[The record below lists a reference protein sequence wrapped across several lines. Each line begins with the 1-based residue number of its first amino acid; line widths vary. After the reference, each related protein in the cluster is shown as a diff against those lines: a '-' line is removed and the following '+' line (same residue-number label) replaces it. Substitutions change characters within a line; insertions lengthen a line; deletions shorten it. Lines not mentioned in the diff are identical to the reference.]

1 MLRPPREE
9 LRSLVILAIPVV
21 IAELGWVGMGV
32 VDTVMVGTLGD
43 SAIGAVGVGR
53 ALFFGV
59 AVFGIGLLL
68 GLDTVI
74 SNAYGGGNLARCRSA
89 LWHGVVLA
97 FIISLPLT
105 LLIRVLAQ
113 RLGAWG
119 VDPEVLERT
128 ILYTKGVSWA
138 ALPIFLYSA
147 VRRYLQAMNQ
157 VLPVMIALV
166 SANAVNVVANWI
178 LIFGNL
184 GAPAMGV
191 RGAAWATVISMSYM
205 ALFLGVVAWFHASRL
220 DRATRFHW
228 TIDRALAARL
238 VGLGLPAAFQLL
250 LEVGVFCLATIL
262 AGRLEPAA
270 LAAHQIA
277 INVASTTYM
286 VPLGISQAT
295 GVRVGHKLGAGDP
308 AAARRVG
315 WMGIGLSAMFMSVA
329 AVVFVAFPRFFFL
342 LWDASPQA
350 LAIGVPLFVAAAVF
364 QLFDG
369 LQVSSIG
376 ALRGLGDTR
385 SALYWNFVGYWL
397 IALPI
402 GYFLCFRYGYGA
414 LGLWIGFCAGL
425 IVCGI
430 ALVQRWH
437 IASKRQMSASGGV

>member
-9 LRSLVILAIPVV
+9 LRSLIVLAVPVV
-21 IAELGWVGMGV
+21 IAELGWVAMGV

-53 ALFFGV
+53 ALFFGI

-74 SNAYGGGNLARCRSA
+74 SNAYGAGNLARCRAA

-97 FIISLPLT
+97 FAISVPLT
-105 LLIRVLAQ
+105 LLIRILAQ
-113 RLGAWG
+113 RLGGWG
-119 VDPEVLERT
+119 VDPNVLEAT
-128 ILYTKGVSWA
+128 IAYTRAVSWA
-138 ALPIFLYSA
+138 AFPIFMYSA
-147 VRRYLQAMNQ
+147 ARRYLQATNQ
-157 VLPVMIALV
+157 VLPVMIALI
-166 SANAVNVVANWI
+166 SANAINIVANWI

-191 RGAAWATVISMSYM
+191 SGAAWASVISTSYM
-205 ALFLGVVAWFHASRL
+205 ALMLSGIAWLHASRL
-220 DRATRFHW
+220 RLATPFSW
-228 TIDRALAARL
+228 AIDRALAARL
-238 VGLGLPAAFQLL
+238 IALGLPAGFQLL

-262 AGRLEPAA
+262 AGRLAPAA
-270 LAAHQIA
+270 LAAHQIV

-315 WMGIGLSAMFMSVA
+315 WMGIGLSSAFMSAA
-329 AVVFVAFPRFFFL
+329 AVSFIVFPRFFFS
-342 LWDASPQA
+342 LWDVSSKA
-350 LAIGVPLFVAAAVF
+350 LTIGVTLFLAAAIF

-369 LQVSSIG
+369 MQVTAIG

-385 SALYWNFVGYWL
+385 SALYWNFIGYWL

-402 GYFLCFRYGYGA
+402 GHLLCFRYGYGA
-414 LGLWIGFCAGL
+414 LGLWIGFCSGL

-430 ALVQRWH
+430 ALVHRWSVVSRRAA
-437 IASKRQMSASGGV
+437 ISR